1 MKLWAV
7 LRYVFGVSFISTGL
21 LSGTSSLM
29 YRFLSVLFGL
39 LILPF
44 VSKALGKT
52 KYFKHRAIRILTA
65 IGVFA
70 LMGFSEDSSESLP
83 KSPTKPLPVA
93 SIPEVVEEQI
103 PNIIDKESE
112 TKKKDAL
119 SSADTRSIQ
128 EPIELA
134 KVEDVNSDKITEL
147 AKVEDVNSD
156 KITELESELKKIP
169 ARRTFENLIK
179 YRQLIELDSANDKY
193 QAKVKHYEERLSPL
207 LKVIKITDGDTVNLL
222 TEDYKTIKIR
232 LDGIDAPERGQE
244 YGDKSTK
251 ALGAMLKRGNQ
262 KVYLE
267 SLGQDKY
274 GRTIGKLYLPDGTFV
289 NEELVKEGFAWQ
301 YLKYNSDKELK
312 AAQEKA
318 QRAKLGLWRGDSPIS
333 PWEYRAIQKRARQ
346 LKVEKASAKIDFSTP
361 SNKKATTTSHWLNTS
376 SMKRHNEGCRYY
388 GRTKNGRPC
397 KPNEGSSCGICG
409 G

>member
-147 AKVEDVNSD
+147 
-156 KITELESELKKIP
+156 ESELKKIP

-274 GRTIGKLYLPDGTFV
+274 GRTIGKIYLPDGTYV
-289 NEELVKEGFAWQ
+289 NCLL
-301 YLKYNSDKELK
+301 YTSPSPRDK
-312 AAQEKA
+312 
-318 QRAKLGLWRGDSPIS
+318 
-333 PWEYRAIQKRARQ
+333 RQ
-346 LKVEKASAKIDFSTP
+346 SRMPSSA
-361 SNKKATTTSHWLNTS
+361 
-376 SMKRHNEGCRYY
+376 
-388 GRTKNGRPC
+388 
-397 KPNEGSSCGICG
+397 
-409 G
+409 